1 MQKNYHL
8 QVAWY
13 ENLHS
18 VYAIHY
24 REYCLTCWSINK
36 SYPTFFCDTMHT
48 HNISLLT
55 SERYAQLMFA
65 HNIKLTSLMLLLQ
78 HVIQD
83 SVLTKNFVDMIFYKI
98 FLDIKKNSNR
108 YRYIPFHSR
117 CRLPR
122 YSFWEDHYRDI
133 AFHLR
138 FLLDFPWFLKEILY
152 KIISCKV
159 FCIKLHDRLVWSL
172 MFAIVVLRLHDCETM
187 VATINYSRCSMS
199 IYSTMLR

>member
-1 MQKNYHL
+1 
-8 QVAWY
+8 
-13 ENLHS
+13 
-18 VYAIHY
+18 
-24 REYCLTCWSINK
+24 
-36 SYPTFFCDTMHT
+36 
-48 HNISLLT
+48 
-55 SERYAQLMFA
+55 MFA

-138 FLLDFPWFLKEILY
+138 FLLDFPWFLIEILY

-172 MFAIVVLRLHDCETM
+172 MFAIVSYDYTIAIRWSLPSTIVAVLSLTAH
-187 VATINYSRCSMS
+187 VTINRSSCVWLTTVVGSSQHMIDPTYKSA
-199 IYSTMLR
+199 

>member
-1 MQKNYHL
+1 MIWESAKRSL
-8 QVAWY
+8 QFTIVNVVWHVASY
-13 ENLHS
+13 
-18 VYAIHY
+18 
-24 REYCLTCWSINK
+24 NK
-36 SYPTFFCDTMHT
+36 SYPTFLCDSIHT

-65 HNIKLTSLMLLLQ
+65 HNNKLTSLMLLLQ

-138 FLLDFPWFLKEILY
+138 FLLDFPWFLIEILY

-172 MFAIVVLRLHDCETM
+172 TLAIVTYGY
-187 VATINYSRCSMS
+187 TIAFRCSLT
-199 IYSTMLR
+199 STALTSLHSSQVSRR